1 VLFVLFVR
9 SFSAHSFCC
18 RRKDHP
24 RAAVLAS
31 WLVLVSPRAVSPNCW
46 RASGRVDSEHALFL
60 LRLFP
65 FRLVLFVVCLLFV
78 CCGKGGN
85 LWQVRVARGEWC
97 LFFFSL
103 WWRGCV
109 VPSLAFWTDGCL
121 LCFGPAS
128 LFGSGWGVYLQ
139 CSCGVFGSG
148 PVCWVFR

>member
-1 VLFVLFVR
+1 MGVGVCVVVLYVLFVR

-78 CCGKGGN
+78 CCCGKGGKP
-85 LWQVRVARGEWC
+85 LAGACCAGGVVFVFLFALVAW
-97 LFFFSL
+97 
-103 WWRGCV
+103 V
-109 VPSLAFWTDGCL
+109 
-121 LCFGPAS
+121 
-128 LFGSGWGVYLQ
+128 
-139 CSCGVFGSG
+139 CSTLPGFLD
-148 PVCWVFR
+148 